1 MKENNWAELVRKVY
15 ELIKSPCIKEL
26 GDRYAIDI
34 FPFGE
39 ELVLRIQLRDAHG
52 KLVDVFDIPANSE
65 GFVNPKVV
73 LDFIVLAFE
82 IGLEHETWQAGFRR
96 IRKTR
101 F

>member
-1 MKENNWAELVRKVY
+1 MKESNWAELVKKAY
-15 ELIKSPCIKEL
+15 DLMKSPCIKEL
-26 GDRYAIDI
+26 RYRYPIDI

-52 KLVDVFDIPANSE
+52 KLIDVFDIPANSK
-65 GFVNPKVV
+65 GLVNPEVV
-73 LDFIVLAFE
+73 IDSVAVAFE
-82 IGLEHETWQAGFRR
+82 IGLEHELWQSGFRR